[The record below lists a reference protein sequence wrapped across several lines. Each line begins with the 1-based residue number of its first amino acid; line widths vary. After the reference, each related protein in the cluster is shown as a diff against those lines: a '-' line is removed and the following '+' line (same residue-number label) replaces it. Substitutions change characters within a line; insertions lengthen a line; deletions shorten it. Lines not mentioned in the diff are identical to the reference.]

1 VTPSSTSPGA
11 AVRETHVGVVVLIGD
26 RAYKAKKPVR
36 TAFCDFSTPELR
48 RRAIDREL
56 ELNRRLAPD
65 VYLGTAE
72 LNGAGCT
79 EPVLVMRR
87 MTEGRRLSA
96 LLSDG
101 HDLADPLRQVARLLA
116 AFHAGARRSA
126 TITAEGG
133 RDALRDRWQRNVD
146 EMEPFRGAPLPDV
159 ELDTVRRLALRF
171 LDGRGP
177 LFTRRADRIVDGHG
191 DLIADDVF
199 CLDDGPRVLD
209 CLDFDDRLRYVDGLD
224 DAAFLAMDLE
234 RLGAVDAAEQFLADY
249 AEFAG
254 DPAPDA
260 LAHHYVAYRAGVRAK
275 VACLRWAQTDDARA
289 AEDARA
295 HLALAV
301 THLWRGAPRLAL
313 VGGLPGTGKSTVAG
327 ALADR
332 TGAVLLS
339 SDRLRKERAGLD
351 PTASAAAEFGTGL
364 YDPART
370 ADVYA
375 ELLRR
380 AAELLALGESVV
392 LDASWTAAG
401 PRERAAGTARA
412 ADAEMVALCCAAPAA
427 VAAERIRTRR
437 GSASDATVA
446 VAERMAIV
454 ADPWPDSV
462 VVRTDAPLDRSLAQ
476 AARAWDETTG

>member
-1 VTPSSTSPGA
+1 MTAFSPWPGA
-11 AVRETHVGVVVLIGD
+11 AVRETHVGIVVLVDD
-26 RAYKAKKPVR
+26 RAYKVKKPVR

-48 RRAIDREL
+48 RVAIRREL

-65 VYLGTAE
+65 VYLGAAE
-72 LNGAGCT
+72 LTGAGCA

-87 MTEGRRLSA
+87 MPEARRLSA
-96 LLSDG
+96 LVIG
-101 HDLADPLRQVARLLA
+101 GADPSAQLRQVARLLA

-126 TITAEGG
+126 TIAREGG
-133 RDALRDRWQRNVD
+133 RDALRERWQRNLE
-146 EMEPFRGAPLPDV
+146 EMEPYRDAPLPGDQ
-159 ELDTVRRLALRF
+159 LDAVGRLALRF
-171 LDGRGP
+171 LDGRSP
-177 LFTRRADRIVDGHG
+177 LFAHRTDRIVDGHG

-234 RLGAVDAAEQFLADY
+234 HLGAITAAERFLTDY

-254 DPAPDA
+254 DPAPA
-260 LAHHYVAYRAGVRAK
+260 TLAHHYVAYRAGVRAK
-275 VACLRWAQTDDARA
+275 VACLRWDQNRDDRA

-295 HLALAV
+295 HLSLAAA
-301 THLWRGAPRLAL
+301 HLRRGAPRLAL
-313 VGGLPGTGKSTVAG
+313 VGGLPGTGKSTLAG

-351 PTASAAAEFGTGL
+351 PRTSASADFGAGL
-364 YDPART
+364 YDASHT

-375 ELLRR
+375 ELLHR
-380 AAELLALGESVV
+380 ATGLLALGESVV

-401 PRERAAGTARA
+401 PRDRAAVAGTTA
-412 ADAEMVALCCAAPAA
+412 AELLALCCAAPAA

-437 GSASDATVA
+437 RSASDATVA
-446 VAERMAIV
+446 IAERMATV
-454 ADPWPDSV
+454 ADPWPGAV
-462 VVRTDAPLDRSLAQ
+462 IVRTDSPLDRSLAQ
-476 AARAWDETTG
+476 AAQAWDDAAG